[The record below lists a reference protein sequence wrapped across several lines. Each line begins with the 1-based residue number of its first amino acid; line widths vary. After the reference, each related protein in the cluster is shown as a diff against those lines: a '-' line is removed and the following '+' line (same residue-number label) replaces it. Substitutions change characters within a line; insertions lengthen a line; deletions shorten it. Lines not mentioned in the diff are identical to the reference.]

1 MRRYGR
7 VRQLVVHIGPRKTG
21 STSIQRMLATCAA
34 GLRAHGIHVAHTGS
48 VPTNRGKHLPLAR
61 EAAQGGTAQW
71 ARLAEEVRVTDG
83 ARIVLSSEDFS
94 NSGCR
99 APAAARIAAL
109 AARESLDVK
118 IVAYVRPQWQ
128 ILEAEYSQRVCGGRV
143 SAPFPRFVAEQLLAR
158 ENTIL
163 DYNLVFAPYRE
174 VFGDRV
180 HVFPLESAAPP
191 EGLLAHFLARIGA
204 PIHLLDGKPARRA
217 NARRGA
223 REIEVLRVLGNRM
236 PKSAPA
242 YRSTVPGLRAAIGDD
257 APFAGFAV
265 DEIRAIEM
273 RFAESN
279 RRFAVTYGIDPAAAL
294 FRHADH
300 GPAPRPNIAHWER
313 FDAADRRRVRDH
325 VRRELGF
332 DLEGGAWHRALY
344 VLQTRRVTLARRL
357 RRGWRGNDKSDVRRP

>member
-1 MRRYGR
+1 M
-7 VRQLVVHIGPRKTG
+7 VHIGPRKTG
-21 STSIQRMLATCAA
+21 STSIQRMLASCAA
-34 GLRAHGIHVAHTGS
+34 GLRAHGIHVAHAGS
-48 VPTNRGKHLPLAR
+48 VPTDRDKHLPLAR
-61 EAAQGGTAQW
+61 EAAQGGTAHW
-71 ARLAEEVRVTDG
+71 ARLAKEVRATDG
-83 ARIVLSSEDFS
+83 DRIVLSSEDFS

-99 APAAARIAAL
+99 FPAAARIAAL

-128 ILEAEYSQRVCGGRV
+128 ILEAEYSQQDCGGRV
-143 SAPFPRFVAEQLLAR
+143 SAPFARFVAEQLLAR

-180 HVFPLESAAPP
+180 HVFPLEPAAQP
-191 EGLLAHFLARIGA
+191 EGLLANFLARIGA
-204 PIHLLDGKPARRA
+204 PIHLLDGVPARRA

-223 REIEVLRVLGNRM
+223 KEIEVLRVLWNRM
-236 PKSAPA
+236 PKSAPS

-257 APFAGFAV
+257 APFAGFAGFAV
-265 DEIRAIEM
+265 DEIRAIET

-300 GPAPRPNIAHWER
+300 GPGPRPNVSHWER
-313 FDAADRRRVRDH
+313 FDAAERRRVRDH

-344 VLQTRRVTLARRL
+344 VLRTWRASQSRRL
-357 RRGWRGNDKSDVRRP
+357 RRTRHGNDRSDVHRP